1 MSDPVPPAPRR
12 LRFNRYEGNPLP
24 AGSRLVMRPSA
35 FGNPF
40 PAKGRGIAEAV
51 RLYGEWLN
59 APEQSALRE
68 RVRRELKGL
77 NLACSCPLGGPCHA
91 ELLLALANDTT
102 GEEDIP

>member
-1 MSDPVPPAPRR
+1 MNDSAPPAPRR
-12 LRFNRYEGNPLP
+12 LRFLRFEGQPLP
-24 AGSRLVMRPSA
+24 PNTRLVMRPSA

-40 PAKGRGIAEAV
+40 PAKGGDLAEAV
-51 RLYGEWLN
+51 RLYREWLN

-91 ELLLALANDTT
+91 EVLLALANDTT
-102 GEEDIP
+102 GKESTP